1 MTGDLPAGWPGQIQ
15 APGSPDFETSAVAW
29 LLDLVPPDYRQ
40 HSVLR
45 SHPLALATLARHH
58 VRACLDG
65 ARQGYWTA
73 RTDLGRLLEPPTI
86 DGMLAAYRA
95 EGTRLT
101 AAARGIDLL
110 IPVLRRRE
118 LRRTPGTGLP

>member
-1 MTGDLPAGWPGQIQ
+1 M
-15 APGSPDFETSAVAW
+15 AW

-45 SHPLALATLARHH
+45 RHPLALATLARHH

-65 ARQGYWTA
+65 ARQGYRTT
-73 RTDLGRLLEPPTI
+73 RTDLGRLLEPPAI
-86 DGMLAAYRA
+86 DGVLAAYRA
-95 EGTRLT
+95 EGERLT

-110 IPVLRRRE
+110 ILVLRRRE
-118 LRRTPGTGLP
+118 LRRSPATGLP